1 VLESVAMKRC
11 DSARSGRRSV
21 EKLDA
26 AAVRRSKVGREEA
39 RRSKGWE
46 CLLQWGWADTAA
58 GATAGHMARRGWQEV
73 VAAHRHRTWAVAVRH
88 RARLCVQEQRPESGQ
103 RLG

>member
-1 VLESVAMKRC
+1 LVLESVAMKRC

-46 CLLQWGWADTAA
+46 CLLLKQPKLETVALDRHSLLQCLDEEPVTLS
-58 GATAGHMARRGWQEV
+58 QD
-73 VAAHRHRTWAVAVRH
+73 VAAA
-88 RARLCVQEQRPESGQ
+88 E
-103 RLG
+103 